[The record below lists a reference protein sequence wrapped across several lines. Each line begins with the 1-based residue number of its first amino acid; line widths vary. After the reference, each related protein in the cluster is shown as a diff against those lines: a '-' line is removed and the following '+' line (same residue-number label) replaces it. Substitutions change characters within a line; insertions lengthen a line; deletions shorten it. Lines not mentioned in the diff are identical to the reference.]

1 MSKGKQSFDTKIN
14 TEAKSLFDISES
26 IIPDDKRI
34 FIPDANNKPPIS
46 KTVISFSGSKFLTT
60 GNLSSIISRAGVGKS
75 SILEALISNYL
86 NPECDGLGF
95 SVNLSGYRKKILL
108 IDGERTVSDTWNSWE
123 RIMKRANKELEENV
137 PLIVANFKSI
147 GVEKRIQY
155 VTDILNKNNDIGLV
169 ILDGGGDFIVD
180 TNSIAATTE
189 FKDWIYTFN
198 PQISTLVTIHT
209 NPDTNKPRGTV
220 GSELWRI
227 SEGVV
232 LARKISDNDTVRE
245 ITTNFDYGKVR
256 NDLDAKNHYYE
267 WCEDEEMFMSSDY
280 ESNGKGKKEPKQR
293 DVDFINSIFENQ
305 QSQSF
310 TNLAEKYK
318 EFAKC
323 SENTAKT
330 YLKRN
335 IIPLLQKR
343 DGAYFKKGTF

>member
-14 TEAKSLFDISES
+14 TEAKSLFDIPES

-34 FIPDANNKPPIS
+34 FIPDAKNKPPTS

-245 ITTNFDYGKVR
+245 ITTDFDYGKVR
-256 NDLDAKNHYYE
+256 NDLDTKNHYYE
-267 WCEDEEMFMSSDY
+267 WCEDEEMFVSANY
-280 ESNGKGKKEPKQR
+280 EKQKGQTKAQSGKHLEFVLK
-293 DVDFINSIFENQ
+293 VFENKDRLT
-305 QSQSF
+305 F
-310 TNLAEKYK
+310 TEIKEAYK
-318 EFAKC
+318 NQTQKEDTAAK
-323 SENTAKT
+323 S
-330 YLKRN
+330 YVLRN
-335 IIPLLQKR
+335 ITPLLKKDA
-343 DGAYFKKGTF
+343 DGTYYIPKT